1 MEVGSMRWRLGGTVG
16 LAVAVAAVWAAPA
29 PAIVNGHEDGQGH
42 PNVGALLVDLPEGT
56 LAVCSGT
63 VLRATEFLTA
73 GHCTAFLDGLGLGPN
88 QVSITFEPD
97 LRLQADGTVAPA
109 SRIQATG
116 WITHPT
122 FHGTPAKARDDVGVV
137 HLAQPAV
144 GRTPVELPGQGYLD
158 AQAANGGLRHHVFE
172 VVGYGYNGVDRS
184 IGSPNVTITWF
195 GKRFVATEPFMAL
208 TVYYLK
214 LLGNSNATGLGGAC
228 FGDSGGPAF
237 WAPGSRLEVA
247 LAAAGDPNC
256 QALNERQR
264 LDTASVLNFLAPFR
278 R

>member
-1 MEVGSMRWRLGGTVG
+1 MEVGSMRRKLGGIVG

-56 LAVCSGT
+56 LAVCSGS

-73 GHCTAFLDGLGLGPN
+73 GHCTDFLDSLGLAPG
-88 QVSITFEPD
+88 QVSVTFEPD
-97 LRLQADGTVAPA
+97 LHLQQDGTVAPA
-109 SRIQATG
+109 SRIQSAG
-116 WITHPT
+116 WVTHPT
-122 FHGTPAKARDDVGVV
+122 FHGTPAKAYDDVGVV
-137 HLAQPAV
+137 HLAVPAV
-144 GRTPVELPGQGYLD
+144 GRTPVELPSQSYLD
-158 AQAANGGLRHHVFE
+158 AQAAGGRLEGHLFE
-172 VVGYGYNGVDRS
+172 IVGYGYNGVDRS
-184 IGSPNVTITWF
+184 IGSPNVTISWL

-208 TVYYLK
+208 TPYYLK

-247 LAAAGDPNC
+247 LTSAGDPNC